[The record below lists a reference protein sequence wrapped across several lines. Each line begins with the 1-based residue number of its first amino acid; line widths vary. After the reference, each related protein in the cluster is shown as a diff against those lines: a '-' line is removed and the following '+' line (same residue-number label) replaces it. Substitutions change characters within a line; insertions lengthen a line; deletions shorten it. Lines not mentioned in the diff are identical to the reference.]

1 MTMGDPEIIGC
12 VATLGAVR
20 HEDLNR
26 LLSTL
31 YGGSMQIL
39 VVESRA
45 VGTRLEKQLR
55 KKVCQQQ
62 CMWYASMQL
71 WYNDC
76 SLLTHRSRYFPRMHI
91 QQCLYHS

>member
-1 MTMGDPEIIGC
+1 MGMGDPEVIGC
-12 VATLGAVR
+12 VATLGTVR

-39 VVESRA
+39 IVESRA
-45 VGTRLEKQLR
+45 VSAKLEKHLH

-62 CMWYASMQL
+62 YMPWLRVGAAPHTLTLQPIYAS
-71 WYNDC
+71 
-76 SLLTHRSRYFPRMHI
+76 
-91 QQCLYHS
+91 